1 MEPILTL
8 TTDFGTTDFHLGRL
22 KGYLL
27 AAYSDIRIIDISHD
41 IPNYDIARAAFIF
54 KKVWQHYPEGTVHLI
69 SVNDYYQPRG
79 RFVAMEKAGQYFIG
93 PDNGV
98 FSLIFGEL
106 PERLVVIDTSRVKI
120 NPYRGSART
129 DNGKIETTDTEE
141 QKEKVNHKLSLS
153 AIYSWAVA
161 ELLDVGLDSLGE
173 PSERKLK
180 RIPFHPVIGKNYIR
194 GSVVFID
201 KFDNALTNISR
212 ELFEQVGK
220 GRGFKLL
227 MRRNEPIDGLSF
239 RYQDVPEGESL
250 CKFNSDDELEIAI
263 NLGKAAGLL
272 SIEVEDTVQVE
283 FG

>member
-1 MEPILTL
+1 MQPILTL
-8 TTDFGTTDFHLGRL
+8 TTDFGTTDYHLGRL

-27 AAYSDIRIIDISHD
+27 AAAPSIRLVDISHD
-41 IPNYDIARAAFIF
+41 IPNYDISRAAFIF
-54 KKVWQHYPEGTVHLI
+54 RKVWRHYPEGSLHLI

-79 RFVAMEKAGQYFIG
+79 RFVAMEKEGQFFIG

-98 FSLIFGEL
+98 FSLIFGQL
-106 PERLVVIDTSRVKI
+106 PECLVVIDPKL
-120 NPYRGSART
+120 
-129 DNGKIETTDTEE
+129 IEKDS
-141 QKEKVNHKLSLS
+141 QKSQPLALS

-161 ELLDVGLDSLGE
+161 KLLDEGLESLGAG
-173 PSERKLK
+173 SERKLE
-180 RIPFHPVIGKNYIR
+180 RIPFQPVIGQNYIR

-212 ELFEQVGK
+212 HLFEQVGQ

-227 MRRNEPIDGLSF
+227 LRRNEPIDGLSF
-239 RYQDVPEGESL
+239 RYQDVPEGECL

-272 SIEVEDTVQVE
+272 SIELEDSVQIE
-283 FG
+283 FE